1 MNFAP
6 ETVTDTKPPGL
17 RDTVDVTYTES
28 AEAPELAVSVIEP
41 GSGWQMVSFAEVW
54 HSRELLSR
62 LTLRDIRVR
71 YKQTLLGLGW
81 ALVQPLA
88 TMLVFVVFLGRMGG
102 MNAGVENYPL
112 FVFAAILPWTFF
124 SNALTLS
131 GLSLI
136 QNQNLVTKVWFPR
149 VLVPFSAIGAA
160 LFDFL
165 MGAIFLGGMMLYY
178 GVVPGI
184 NLLALPLVMGLLLL
198 ASAGLGMLLSALIVV
213 QRDLRHVLT
222 FGIQIWMFATP
233 CIYLSH
239 QVMGEL
245 SRELIPLNPAYGL
258 VLNFRNSVMNLPM
271 DWYSLGISGLVS
283 AALFLVGSTVFRR
296 VERRFA
302 DVI

>member
-1 MNFAP
+1 VNFAP
-6 ETVTDTKPPGL
+6 ETVNDWKPAGSRESISVPSPTPAAEL
-17 RDTVDVTYTES
+17 DVC
-28 AEAPELAVSVIEP
+28 VIEP
-41 GSGWQMVSFAEVW
+41 SRGWQSVNFAEVW
-54 HSRELLSR
+54 HSRELLAR

-88 TMLVFVVFLGRMGG
+88 TMLVFAVFLGSMGG
-102 MNAGVENYPL
+102 LSAGIENYPL

-149 VLVPFSAIGAA
+149 VLVPLSAIGAA

-165 MGAIFLGGMMLYY
+165 MGAIFLGAMMARY
-178 GVVPGI
+178 GIAPGW
-184 NLLALPLVMGLLLL
+184 NLLALPLVMGLLMI
-198 ASAGLGMLLSALIVV
+198 ASAGLGMLLSALIVI

-233 CIYLSH
+233 CIYLSDRA
-239 QVMGEL
+239 MGEL
-245 SRELIPLNPAYGL
+245 SRDLMPLNPAYGL
-258 VLNFRNSVMNLPM
+258 VLNFRNSVLNLPM
-271 DWYSLGISGLVS
+271 DWYSLGVSGLVS
-283 AALFLVGSTVFRR
+283 IALFLVGSLVFRR